1 MSIFLYKFTYD
12 SLILIFAISLPKN
25 PDRVYPPMLTQYV
38 QIPTWFPFIL
48 DFGFG
53 REWRNFFT
61 RLFPELSDIDRS
73 TLNTMHLIVNRRIL
87 DTGV

>member
-38 QIPTWFPFIL
+38 QIPT
-48 DFGFG
+48 
-53 REWRNFFT
+53 
-61 RLFPELSDIDRS
+61 
-73 TLNTMHLIVNRRIL
+73 
-87 DTGV
+87 